1 MTTTIRRLGPELLA
15 IIERAMRDVPS
26 HMRDLFLTDV
36 QDRLRPLDQPDYA
49 HVRAAVQAA
58 LSRLRDDDD

>member
-1 MTTTIRRLGPELLA
+1 MKFARRLGPELLA
-15 IIERAMRDVPS
+15 IIEDAAHYVRPDWRDV
-26 HMRDLFLTDV
+26 FLSDV